1 MLDILELMHSE
12 VQELQSSK
20 NLCDSD
26 VILLYALIEDIRE
39 EYLEC
44 CAE

>member
-12 VQELQSSK
+12 VQELQCSK
-20 NLCDSD
+20 KLCDSD

-39 EYLEC
+39 E
-44 CAE
+44 